1 VTIATA
7 DFLVIGAG
15 IAGASVAYE
24 LAASARVIVLERE
37 LQPGY
42 HSTSR
47 SAALF
52 SEIYGNET
60 VRGLSRASRNF
71 LLDPPRE
78 FSDIPL
84 LSPRGSLYIASSEQR
99 ARLERLRNEPDVAR
113 STRELSAQAALRMVP
128 VLRPECAVH
137 CVLEPGAM
145 DLEVAQLHQSFI
157 KGLRRRGGSIVQNCA
172 IEAIEYSN
180 SLWSVRT
187 ADANFSAAVL
197 INAAGAWADAV
208 AALAQVRTIGLEPK
222 RRTALLFKPPPE
234 LRVADWPMVHD
245 VEETFYFK
253 PDAGKLLLSPV
264 DETPC
269 PPCDAQP
276 DEMDLAI
283 AVDRLEQA
291 TTLAVKHVTHS
302 WAGLRSFAPDRSPV
316 VGFDADSE
324 GFFWLAA
331 QGGFGIQTSPALSR
345 TAAALALRKPLP
357 EDVTAQ
363 GVDESALSPRRLH
376 VS

>member
-1 VTIATA
+1 VTVATA

-15 IAGASVAYE
+15 IAGASVAHE
-24 LAASARVIVLERE
+24 LAARARVIVLERE

-52 SEIYGNET
+52 SEIYGNEI
-60 VRGLSRASRNF
+60 VRALSRASRDF
-71 LLDPPRE
+71 LVEPPTQ

-84 LSPRGSLYIASSEQR
+84 LRPRGSLYIASEEQR
-99 ARLERLRNEPDVAR
+99 ARLERLKSEPDVAR
-113 STRELSAQAALRMVP
+113 NTRELSTQAALQIVP

-137 CVLEPGAM
+137 CLLEPGAM
-145 DLEVAQLHQSFI
+145 DLEVAVLHQAFL
-157 KGLRRRGGSIVQNCA
+157 KGLRRRGGTIVQNCA
-172 IEAIEYSN
+172 IEAIECSGGV
-180 SLWSVRT
+180 WTVRT
-187 ADANFSAAVL
+187 GDATFGAPVL
-197 INAAGAWADAV
+197 MNAAGAWADEV
-208 AALAQVRTIGLEPK
+208 AALAGVRAIGLQPK
-222 RRTALLFKPPPE
+222 RRTALLFKPASE
-234 LRVADWPMVHD
+234 LRVDAWPMVHD
-245 VEETFYFK
+245 IEETFYFK
-253 PDAGKLLLSPV
+253 PDAGKLLLSPA

-269 PPCDAQP
+269 SPCDAQP

-291 TTLAVKHVTHS
+291 TTLSVKHVTHS

-316 VGFDADSE
+316 VGFDAQNE
-324 GFFWLAA
+324 GFFWLAG

-345 TAAALALRKPLP
+345 TAAALALRQPMP
-357 EDVTAQ
+357 EDVAAQ
-363 GVDESALSPRRLH
+363 GVDVSALSPRRLR